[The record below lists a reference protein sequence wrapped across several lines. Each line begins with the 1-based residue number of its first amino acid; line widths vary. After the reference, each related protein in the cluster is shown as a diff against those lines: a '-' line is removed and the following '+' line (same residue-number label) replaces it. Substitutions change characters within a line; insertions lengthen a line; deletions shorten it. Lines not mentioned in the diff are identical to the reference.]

1 MSTDCQH
8 HVQPLGE
15 SPSHVRRLWVISLM
29 VAVYC
34 IAEIVGGIWTGSL
47 ALLADAG
54 HMASDLASLLISLFA
69 AWLMTRRPSAH
80 QTFGFHRAEILAA
93 LINGS
98 LLFLVAGGIL
108 HEAWDR
114 LSEPVPIL
122 ATPMLAIAT
131 GGLLVNLVSL
141 SILHGHHHENLNI
154 RGIWLHIMGDLLGSL
169 AVIVAAV
176 FIWAYG
182 WTWADPV
189 ASILACLLILVS
201 AWRLTTEAMRIL
213 MEYAP
218 KDVDVEK
225 IRDHLMAVPEVQDV
239 HCLHVWTIA
248 SGLKAMSAHVA
259 VSNTQSDH
267 ALLPKLQE
275 SLRDTFSIDHMT
287 IQIERPGDSICCNGV
302 DGACLITRP
311 VRLGNHHGHDHD
323 HAHDHDH

>member
-1 MSTDCQH
+1 MITDCQH
-8 HVQPLGE
+8 HVQPVGG
-15 SPSHVRRLWVISLM
+15 SPSHVRRLWTISLL
-29 VAVYC
+29 VVIYC

-54 HMASDLASLLISLFA
+54 HMVSDLTSLLISLFA
-69 AWLMTRRPSAH
+69 AWLTTRRPSSPH

-114 LSEPVPIL
+114 LSAPTPIL
-122 ATPMLAIAT
+122 ALPMLAIAG

-141 SILHGHHHENLNI
+141 SLLHGHHHENLNM
-154 RGIWLHIMGDLLGSL
+154 RGVWLHLMGDTLGSV
-169 AVIVAAV
+169 AVIAAAV
-176 FIWAYG
+176 LIWAFG

-201 AWRLTTEAMRIL
+201 AWRLTTDAMRIL

-218 KDVDVEK
+218 KDVDVDE
-225 IRDHLMAVPEVQDV
+225 IRAHLMAVPEVQDV

-248 SGLKAMSAHVA
+248 SGLKAMSAHVV
-259 VSNTQSDH
+259 VSDVHPQI

-275 SLRDTFSIDHMT
+275 SLRDSFSIDHMT
-287 IQIERPGDSICCNGV
+287 IQIEKTGGAYCSNGI
-302 DGACLITRP
+302 DGACLMTHP
-311 VRLGNHHGHDHD
+311 VRHRDHHGHDH
-323 HAHDHDH
+323 HH